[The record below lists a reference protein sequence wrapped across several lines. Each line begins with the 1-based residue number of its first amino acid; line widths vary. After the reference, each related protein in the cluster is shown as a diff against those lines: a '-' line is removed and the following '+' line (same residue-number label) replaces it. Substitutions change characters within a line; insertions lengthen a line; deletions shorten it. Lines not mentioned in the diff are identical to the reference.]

1 MGKINLLDVEVS
13 NKIAA
18 GEVVERPASV
28 VKELVENSI
37 DAGAKRISVEIKNGG
52 NTYIKITDDGSGME
66 REDAVVA
73 FLRHATSKIKSEAD
87 LDAIYTLGFRGE
99 ALSSIGAVSKVDL
112 YTKRAEDM
120 IGTHTVCEGGEIISD
135 DDAGVPNGTSFVVQN
150 LFYNVPARMKFLKKD
165 TTEAGYITDIMT
177 RFILAHPEISFKLI
191 SNGKEVLYSSGDGK
205 IINCIYSVY
214 GKDYATAMLEVNYN
228 TEFVKVSGMTGKGS
242 AARPNRNYQSYF
254 VNSRYIKS
262 PMITRAVEEAYKN
275 QIMTGKFPVAVLNIE
290 INPSLIDINV
300 HPTKLEV
307 KFSNESEVYKAV
319 YHAVEDALYRIT
331 DIPEIV
337 KKPVVEKREER
348 TSNFVRDT
356 VLPNAQA
363 EIKIPLE
370 PKREPIPTKVV
381 VKQPKFFEN
390 AVYEKTIEGPK
401 EPVKIVVPELV
412 REIKAQ
418 EKPIIE
424 TEVKAEGK
432 PTIQETTPVTEE
444 KNIEFKLVGQVF
456 DTYIIIE
463 RDNEM
468 LMIDQ
473 HAAHERLNYEKLKQE
488 AERKKVYSQGLAI
501 GVVAQL
507 SANELAVFSENE
519 EFIKS
524 LGFEAEPY
532 GNNSVIIRSVPVAAA
547 NEDICDLFVEIIT
560 QLGENKKEIISH
572 KRERLLYTIACKAAI
587 KANWKISEA
596 EQRELVKKVL
606 MLDGIN
612 TCPHGRPIMI
622 SMSKEEIE
630 KNFKRIV

>member
-1 MGKINLLDVEVS
+1 M
-13 NKIAA
+13 
-18 GEVVERPASV
+18 
-28 VKELVENSI
+28 
-37 DAGAKRISVEIKNGG
+37 
-52 NTYIKITDDGSGME
+52 
-66 REDAVVA
+66 
-73 FLRHATSKIKSEAD
+73 
-87 LDAIYTLGFRGE
+87 
-99 ALSSIGAVSKVDL
+99 
-112 YTKRAEDM
+112 
-120 IGTHTVCEGGEIISD
+120 
-135 DDAGVPNGTSFVVQN
+135 
-150 LFYNVPARMKFLKKD
+150 
-165 TTEAGYITDIMT
+165 
-177 RFILAHPEISFKLI
+177 
-191 SNGKEVLYSSGDGK
+191 
-205 IINCIYSVY
+205 
-214 GKDYATAMLEVNYN
+214 
-228 TEFVKVSGMTGKGS
+228 
-242 AARPNRNYQSYF
+242 
-254 VNSRYIKS
+254 
-262 PMITRAVEEAYKN
+262 
-275 QIMTGKFPVAVLNIE
+275 
-290 INPSLIDINV
+290 

-348 TSNFVRDT
+348 PSNFVRDT

-370 PKREPIPTKVV
+370 PKREPIPTKAV

-390 AVYEKTIEGPK
+390 VVYEKPIEGPK

-412 REIKAQ
+412 RKIKAQ

-424 TEVKAEGK
+424 TEVKAEEK
-432 PTIQETTPVTEE
+432 LTIQETTPVTEE

>member
-596 EQRELVKKVL
+596 EQRELAKKVL